1 MIKGYDKLGIY
12 GQQVFDLVHRNH
24 LSAIGEV
31 EKKKYSRE
39 QIKSVKANNK
49 ERCIEVRFR
58 NGEFFKYKPD
68 GTWY

>member
-24 LSAIGEV
+24 LAAMGTEKRKDYERDQV
-31 EKKKYSRE
+31 EAVR
-39 QIKSVKANNK
+39 ANNA
-49 ERCIEVRFR
+49 ERCIEVRYK